1 MRCPKCSFISF
12 DMVESCTKC
21 GKDISKTAEEL
32 KGTIAEVEA
41 PSFLK
46 MDFESYG
53 SEAFEETGDI
63 AGEEAMMDLE
73 IEEGEEF
80 VDFALEEE
88 GETAAEAADFEVEEE
103 SAVEAEPEF
112 EIGVEEPEEEL
123 QEEPIGISDLSPAD
137 EPVAALNEEEFQFES
152 EAAVDEHAPPADYE
166 AKELEDLEVEGIDL
180 ESSSA
185 PASGKVMPSVKT
197 GTALDDFDID
207 LGDLITSKKEKSGK

>member
-12 DMVESCTKC
+12 DMVDSCTRC
-21 GKDISKTAEEL
+21 GKDISKAAEEL

-46 MDFESYG
+46 IDLESY
-53 SEAFEETGDI
+53 EPKAFEETEDT
-63 AGEEAMMDLE
+63 AGEEAVMDLE
-73 IEEGEEF
+73 IEEGEEL

-88 GETAAEAADFEVEEE
+88 DETAAEAVDFEVEEE
-103 SAVEAEPEF
+103 AAEQGETEF
-112 EIGVEEPEEEL
+112 EIGVEEPEEEV

-137 EPVAALNEEEFQFES
+137 EPVAELYDEDFSFAT
-152 EAAVDEHAPPADYE
+152 EAAVDEHAPPADFE
-166 AKELEDLEVEGIDL
+166 TKELEDLEVEGIDL
-180 ESSSA
+180 QSSSA

-207 LGDLITSKKEKSGK
+207 LGDLITSKKKESNK